1 MTTIPFFV
9 VCRSTAVRRIL
20 GNDAVFLDRGTH
32 IEWLPENKAGTVT
45 EEQIAAKMVE
55 LQAEFDALEW
65 ARLRQSE
72 YPPFDE
78 QLDFIY
84 HNGIEKWKTDMIDPV
99 KKKYPKPT
107 E

>member
-1 MTTIPFFV
+1 
-9 VCRSTAVRRIL
+9 
-20 GNDAVFLDRGTH
+20 
-32 IEWLPENKAGTVT
+32 
-45 EEQIAAKMVE
+45 MVE